1 MSTIVSIEKVIK
13 KIPRG
18 RIFFVD
24 SIYKKYP
31 IKLVQRV
38 LLRLVKNN
46 EVGTICRGIY
56 FRSEKNRFLPDRP
69 IPPSTDKII
78 KAVSKKTGE
87 TITVHPAVA
96 LNQIGLSTQIP
107 VHAIYYTTGRS
118 RYIKING
125 ENRIKLVHVSPRK
138 IVMPNTVTCHVV
150 TALWYEGKGYL
161 KPRVVKKLHD
171 RLKDK
176 YFNEV
181 LMHLDKMPA
190 WMRKVFIRY
199 QSMQPDD
206 PELQEDPDEYWQG

>member
-1 MSTIVSIEKVIK
+1 MSTTVLIEKFIK
-13 KIPRG
+13 KIPKG

-38 LLRLVKNN
+38 LLRLAKSND
-46 EVGTICRGIY
+46 VGTISRGIY
-56 FRSEKNRFLPDRP
+56 FRPEKNRLLPGRP

-78 KAVSKKTGE
+78 EAVSKKTGE
-87 TITVHPAVA
+87 IITVHPAVA
-96 LNQIGLSTQIP
+96 LNQLGLSTQIP
-107 VHAIYYTTGRS
+107 VHEIYYTTGRS

-150 TALWYEGKGYL
+150 NALWYEGKGYL

-176 YFNEV
+176 YFSEV
-181 LMHLDKMPA
+181 LMHLDKMPV

-199 QSMQPDD
+199 QSMQPDA
-206 PELQEDPDEYWQG
+206 PELREDRDEYWQG